1 MEYTLTKLQ
10 IRYRDLDTLG
20 HVNNAVYF
28 SYFELGRIDF
38 IKKHLFEFKAD
49 DVNFVLAHADADF
62 FRSIMLD
69 DQVYVKTYISR
80 VGKKSFDMSYE
91 IVDDSG
97 NVYSKGK
104 TVNVF
109 IKDGKTVEIPE
120 FIKKF
125 A

>member
-1 MEYTLTKLQ
+1 MQYTLTKLQ
-10 IRYRDLDTLG
+10 IRYRDLDTVG

-38 IKKHLFEFKAD
+38 IKKYLFEFKAD

-62 FRSIMLD
+62 FRSIKLD

>member
-1 MEYTLTKLQ
+1 MQYTLTKIQ
-10 IRYRDLDTLG
+10 IRYRDLDTVG

-38 IKKHLFEFKAD
+38 IQKYLFEFKAD

-62 FRSIMLD
+62 LKSIKLD
-69 DQVYVKTYISR
+69 DQIYVKTYISR
-80 VGKKSFDMSYE
+80 IGKKSFDMSYE